1 MEGIFSSIWSM
12 IYHPDTE
19 EDSADEL
26 EDILNDL
33 MNRHDVPSKWLGED
47 VKFAFKEKFIKDKI
61 NSELIKDLEFVL
73 NNCGYKLLIDEI
85 QVKDADIVWQDENQI
100 VFVVK

>member
-1 MEGIFSSIWSM
+1 MMFLPE
-12 IYHPDTE
+12 
-19 EDSADEL
+19 
-26 EDILNDL
+26 
-33 MNRHDVPSKWLGED
+33 WLGED

-73 NNCGYKLLIDEI
+73 NNYGYKLLIDKI

-100 VFVVK
+100 AFVVK